1 MEAGAPRHIKSLDR
15 RRPKIQ
21 IEKDGAEVFL
31 KPVMNLAADREKERK
46 LRLSNLESGRPP
58 GWGRIT
64 GRRIFRHDAHA
75 EIRKSHG
82 RKQSLSLFGFF
93 QNIGGNRDVC
103 RNSGCQAGV
112 SRLIPCKQTG
122 ISGKLPKLCFCDA
135 AFPER

>member
-1 MEAGAPRHIKSLDR
+1 MAEQPGGGAIPDAGRRAGVGRAARMEAGAPRHIKSLDR

-93 QNIGGNRDVC
+93 QNIGGNRDVA
-103 RNSGCQAGV
+103 RTLVARQA
-112 SRLIPCKQTG
+112 
-122 ISGKLPKLCFCDA
+122 
-135 AFPER
+135 